1 MEEENGTDRSSG
13 SNTKYDLS
21 QKRKLEITV
30 DLGDNA

>member
-1 MEEENGTDRSSG
+1 MEEEDGTYRSLG
-13 SNTKYDLS
+13 SDTKYDLS